1 MLRVAIA
8 LLVLGVAAR
17 PAAAEDRCLQFH
29 DTAKCLPGRVGVGF
43 GLFAASGLTLE
54 ALPHRRVVLDFAGGR
69 NAHLDDKWT
78 VSGAVT
84 TPVET
89 FNIMML
95 VLPIYVGAGV
105 AWVEGEGGGD
115 DQYAIRLPLGI
126 RAQSVVVSFQMFI
139 ETAVRIPVTP
149 DLDPG
154 LEATVGFRYFVL

>member
-1 MLRVAIA
+1 MLRVALA
-8 LLVLGVAAR
+8 LLVLGVVAR

-54 ALPHRRVVLDFAGGR
+54 ALPHRRVVFDFAGGR

-84 TPVET
+84 TSVET

-105 AWVEGEGGGD
+105 AWVEGED
-115 DQYAIRLPLGI
+115 DPQYAIRLPLGI
-126 RAQSVVVSFQMFI
+126 RAQSAVVSFQMYI
-139 ETAVRIPVTP
+139 EAAVRIPVTP
-149 DLDPG
+149 ELDPG
-154 LEATVGFRYFVL
+154 LEASVGFRYFIL